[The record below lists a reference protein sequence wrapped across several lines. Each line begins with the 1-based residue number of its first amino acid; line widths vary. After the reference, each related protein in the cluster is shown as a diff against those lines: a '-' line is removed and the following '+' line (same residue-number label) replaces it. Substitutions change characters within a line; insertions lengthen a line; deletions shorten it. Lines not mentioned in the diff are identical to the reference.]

1 MQTEQLALHRV
12 TIMHE
17 RLNLLNRLSDELNK
31 DLDPDKMLRRVLD
44 LTVSHLNATTGS
56 VMLFD
61 AQHRVS
67 AFILQQEDLS
77 DDRANRIVGTVLTEG
92 FAGWV
97 LKKGEGG
104 VIDDTHEDERWVVYD
119 NQPYDVRSVIGTPLR
134 RRQRIIGVLTLVHD
148 EPHKFKTD
156 ELPLLSAIAGQAAIA
171 LENARLFK
179 ETEQERQKLSAI
191 INSTQDAVFVT
202 NPATEMLLVNPAAEE
217 MLGLGRNSWR
227 ERRLADLTDN
237 TDLLGLFQPDS
248 PTMRE
253 IPLPDG
259 RTMWASTT
267 EMPDRSRVTVL
278 RDISAFKALDKMK
291 RDFVAAF
298 THDLRTPLATVKGYV
313 ELVRMDGPLTE
324 RQEEDLDGIARAA
337 NLMKALVEDLL
348 ELSRLER
355 LEELSREEIALE
367 EALRESITTM
377 RPLARTKKVELIFER
392 ATPNLRIEGNTV
404 LFARAVGNL
413 IDNAIKY
420 TPQGGRV
427 QINLDHL
434 DGRALISVVDNGPG
448 IRPKDLPRVFEKFF
462 RARPELDDDVPGT
475 GLGLA
480 IVKTI
485 AEQHGGQ
492 VWVESEPDKGSTFT
506 VAFPLVDY
514 SSPAASEATG
524 G

>member
-1 MQTEQLALHRV
+1 
-12 TIMHE
+12 MHE
-17 RLNLLNRLSDELNK
+17 RLNLLNRISDELNK

-44 LTVSHLNATTGS
+44 LTVAHLSASTGS

-104 VIDDTHEDERWVVYD
+104 IIDDTHEDDRWVVYD

-148 EPHKFKTD
+148 EPHKFGPD
-156 ELPLLSAIAGQAAIA
+156 DMPLLNAIAGQAAIA
-171 LENARLFK
+171 LENAHLFK

-191 INSTQDAVFVT
+191 INSTQDAVLVT
-202 NPATEMLLVNPAAEE
+202 TPDNEVLLLNPAAEE
-217 MLGLGRNSWR
+217 MLDLASQSWR
-227 ERRLADLTDN
+227 EQHIAELTEND
-237 TDLLGLFQPDS
+237 DLLALFLPDS
-248 PTMRE
+248 PSMRE
-253 IPLPDG
+253 VPLPDG
-259 RTMWASTT
+259 RTMWANATKI
-267 EMPDRSRVTVL
+267 PDLSRVTVL
-278 RDISAFKALDKMK
+278 RDISPFKALDKMK

-337 NLMKALVEDLL
+337 NLMKALIEDLL

-355 LEELSREEIALE
+355 LEELAREDINLT
-367 EALRESITTM
+367 EALQESITTM
-377 RPLARTKKVELIFER
+377 RPLARTKAVELILDQ
-392 ATPNLRIEGNTV
+392 TDLRPKIEGNRV
-404 LFARAVGNL
+404 LFSRAVGNL

-420 TPQGGRV
+420 TPKGGKVHVRLEQNEGRV
-427 QINLDHL
+427 F
-434 DGRALISVVDNGPG
+434 ISVIDNGPG
-448 IRPKDLPRVFEKFF
+448 IKSKDLPRVFEKFF

-492 VWVESEPDKGSTFT
+492 VWVESEINEGSTFT
-506 VAFPLVDY
+506 VAFPL
-514 SSPAASEATG
+514 SSNGQATA
-524 G
+524 

>member
-1 MQTEQLALHRV
+1 
-12 TIMHE
+12 MHQ
-17 RLNLLNRLSDELNK
+17 RLNLLNLISDEVNK
-31 DLDPDKMLRRVLD
+31 DLDPDKMLRRVLN
-44 LTVSHLNATTGS
+44 LTVAHLNATTGS
-56 VMLFD
+56 IMLFD
-61 AQHRVS
+61 QQHRVV
-67 AFILQQEDLS
+67 AFILQQENIS

-104 VIDDTHEDERWVVYD
+104 IIYDTYEDERWVVYD

-148 EPHKFKTD
+148 EPNKFKED
-156 ELPLLSAIAGQAAIA
+156 ELPLLNAIAGQAAIA
-171 LENARLFK
+171 LENARLFR

-191 INSTQDAVFVT
+191 INSTQDAVLVVT
-202 NPATEMLLVNPAAEE
+202 PENEILLLNPAAEE
-217 MLGLGRNSWR
+217 ILGVKRNAWRGRN
-227 ERRLADLTDN
+227 LPDLTQN
-237 TDLLGLFQPDS
+237 VDLLAVLQPDS

-259 RTMWASTT
+259 RTMWASVTQ
-267 EMPDRSRVTVL
+267 MGDYSRVIVL
-278 RDISAFKALDKMK
+278 RDVSTFKELDKLK

-324 RQEEDLDGIARAA
+324 RQEEDLDGVARAA

-355 LEELSREEIALE
+355 LEQLSRESINLD
-367 EALRESITTM
+367 EAIQSSINAM
-377 RPLARTKKVELIFER
+377 RPLARSKQVDLLLDRTDKKLG
-392 ATPNLRIEGNTV
+392 IEGNSV

-420 TPQGGRV
+420 SPKGS
-427 QINLDHL
+427 QIHVNLDQN
-434 DGRALISVVDNGPG
+434 DDRALISVVDNGPG
-448 IRPKDLPRVFEKFF
+448 IRAKDLPRVFEKFY
-462 RARPELDDDVPGT
+462 RARPELDEDVPGT

-480 IVKTI
+480 IVKSI
-485 AEQHGGQ
+485 VEQHGGQ

-506 VAFPLVDY
+506 IAFPLAENGH
-514 SSPAASEATG
+514 SAG
-524 G
+524 